1 MFNGV
6 VVVVGRAWF
15 ISCAI
20 QQLSKSI
27 GCDFCDNFPI
37 HRIQIKVNN
46 FGKLCRSIPAV
57 CVALVLFFFR
67 MVALFQRMLF
77 LLIESIYMDFTWIQ
91 FRFVFS
97 FQDYDF
103 VVGTVLLALS
113 TLFAIT
119 KIYWLENWVNS
130 IHAEYLFPCRD
141 AEKKQQKKIWYKSK
155 WHY

>member
-6 VVVVGRAWF
+6 VVVVGRALF

-20 QQLSKSI
+20 QQSSESI

-67 MVALFQRMLF
+67 MIALFQRMPF
-77 LLIESIYMDFTWIQ
+77 FLIESIYMDFTWIQ

-103 VVGTVLLALS
+103 VVGTVFVGVFDAFCNNENLLTWKLGELN
-113 TLFAIT
+113 TRGIFIPLP
-119 KIYWLENWVNS
+119 K
-130 IHAEYLFPCRD
+130 CR
-141 AEKKQQKKIWYKSK
+141 KKNIKKDLV
-155 WHY
+155 